1 MRRHLPHLL
10 LLAALLAAT
19 LPAAAAEQ
27 AAAAGEEPAVAE
39 IGPAIGNEAPS
50 FTLQTLAGAELSLSD
65 FRGKAPVVLVFFRGE
80 W

>member
-10 LLAALLAAT
+10 LLAALLAGS
-19 LPAAAAEQ
+19 LP
-27 AAAAGEEPAVAE
+27 AAAGEEPAAQD
-39 IGPAIGNEAPS
+39 IGPAIGSEAPA
-50 FTLQTLAGAELSLSD
+50 FTLQTLAGADLSLSD

>member
-10 LLAALLAAT
+10 LLAALLAAS
-19 LPAAAAEQ
+19 LPAAAEQ
-27 AAAAGEEPAVAE
+27 AAAAGEEPAAE
-39 IGPAIGNEAPS
+39 DIGPAVGSEAPS
-50 FTLQTLAGAELSLSD
+50 FTLQTLAGADLSLSD